1 MLEKTQTAILFNS
14 KFIKLMK
21 RSYQGLAAAF
31 LLSIFGINGV
41 KAQTTSLNVTT
52 TAVPFLQI
60 SPDARAGAMGD
71 LGVAT
76 SPDASST
83 WYNLAKTPFNTKDI
97 GAGLTYT
104 PWLQDLGLQD
114 VYLLA
119 ASGYYKFA
127 PDQALST
134 SLRYFSLGNIQF
146 TDFNGNALGSGH
158 PREMAFDVGYSRKLG
173 EKLGL
178 GLTGRYI
185 YSNLASGYAA
195 AGATYEPGKTFAV
208 DISAYWHGA
217 TVDKGGWN
225 FGLALKNLGG
235 KIGYTNSAVDR
246 DYIPADLGLGT
257 SYTAVFNE
265 DNKVMFGLDIHKLLV
280 PVAPQSTGNATADST
295 ALATYESESVPA
307 SWGKSFGGEPQ
318 FKTLQF
324 SVGAEYTYQDMF
336 FLRLGYYYE
345 DPSKGDLKYFSTGV
359 GFRYNVMELNFS
371 YLVPSGSG
379 TNRNPLSNTLR
390 FGLIFY
396 LDSKTEN
403 TNTSGSTQ

>member
-1 MLEKTQTAILFNS
+1 MLEKTKTVIVLNT

-31 LLSIFGINGV
+31 LLSIVGINGV
-41 KAQTTSLNVTT
+41 KGQTTPLNVTT

-76 SPDASST
+76 TPDASST

-127 PDQALST
+127 PDQAFSA

-173 EKLGL
+173 DKLGAWADGPVYLFEPGVGLCGGGGDLSAGENFCGGYL
-178 GLTGRYI
+178 GL
-185 YSNLASGYAA
+185 LA
-195 AGATYEPGKTFAV
+195 
-208 DISAYWHGA
+208 
-217 TVDKGGWN
+217 
-225 FGLALKNLGG
+225 
-235 KIGYTNSAVDR
+235 
-246 DYIPADLGLGT
+246 
-257 SYTAVFNE
+257 
-265 DNKVMFGLDIHKLLV
+265 
-280 PVAPQSTGNATADST
+280 
-295 ALATYESESVPA
+295 
-307 SWGKSFGGEPQ
+307 WGDG
-318 FKTLQF
+318 
-324 SVGAEYTYQDMF
+324 
-336 FLRLGYYYE
+336 
-345 DPSKGDLKYFSTGV
+345 
-359 GFRYNVMELNFS
+359 
-371 YLVPSGSG
+371 
-379 TNRNPLSNTLR
+379 
-390 FGLIFY
+390 
-396 LDSKTEN
+396 
-403 TNTSGSTQ
+403 